1 MLLYALKRLLFITP
15 VAIGVSIFCFL
26 LVHIAPGDP
35 LDAILPVDATQ
46 ELVEQMRAIYGFDKP
61 LPVQYAV
68 WLWKV
73 LHGDLGTSIATGR
86 AVASEVMR
94 AVGNTL
100 ILAAV
105 GTAIGFTFGCLFGF
119 VAGYFRN
126 SWPDRAASVMSI
138 LGVSVPH
145 YWLGMVLV
153 IIFSVE
159 LNWLPPTGAGPN
171 GSSAWRPDPE
181 HLRYIILPAVTMSVI
196 PMGVVARTVRA
207 LVADILDQEFVQGLR
222 AKGLAEFGIF
232 RHVATNAAP
241 TALAVMGL
249 QLGYLLGGSI
259 LIETVFSWPGTGFLL
274 NAAIFQRDLPLLQGT
289 ILVLAMFFV
298 VLNLVVDVVQAALDP
313 RIKRG

>member
-105 GTAIGFTFGCLFGF
+105 GTA
-119 VAGYFRN
+119 
-126 SWPDRAASVMSI
+126 DRVH
-138 LGVSVPH
+138 VRVPV
-145 YWLGMVLV
+145 WLRGR
-153 IIFSVE
+153 IFSQ
-159 LNWLPPTGAGPN
+159 LLAGP
-171 GSSAWRPDPE
+171 G
-181 HLRYIILPAVTMSVI
+181 
-196 PMGVVARTVRA
+196 G
-207 LVADILDQEFVQGLR
+207 
-222 AKGLAEFGIF
+222 F
-232 RHVATNAAP
+232 R
-241 TALAVMGL
+241 
-249 QLGYLLGGSI
+249 
-259 LIETVFSWPGTGFLL
+259 
-274 NAAIFQRDLPLLQGT
+274 
-289 ILVLAMFFV
+289 
-298 VLNLVVDVVQAALDP
+298 
-313 RIKRG
+313 